1 MMKYSP
7 KTLTAGALLA
17 IAPLTVTAAPLAA
30 KTPAVKANRAAAAV
44 AISPVSL
51 AALPSFID
59 GVMAE
64 QIATREVA
72 GGVVTIVYKGKV
84 LLSRGYGYAN
94 VDKRIPVDPART
106 LFRPGSVSKLF
117 TWTALMQ
124 QVEQGK
130 VDLDADVNTYLD
142 YKIPALGS
150 TPIRVRDLFQHTPG
164 MSDIGGITA
173 ENVGK
178 LVPYRDW
185 MKAHIPARVWAPG
198 TEISYSN
205 YGAALAGYIVERVS
219 GEPYPDYV
227 EKHIFRPL
235 GMMTTTFREPLTGA
249 MRDHMATGYEVKDG
263 RLLATPFEYYS
274 LIMPAGS
281 ASATAPDMARFML
294 AMLNKGQLGT
304 ARILTPASVAFL
316 ESNSFA
322 NAPHLAGMAHGFMV
336 HREAGPRLVGHGGNT
351 QDFHSNLTIA
361 PAADFGF
368 FVSFTGGTGSYLGR
382 TELSDAIIGKVFP
395 QKPAPRWTGS
405 EKRPPLGGYRSN
417 RRDYAE
423 AAQPEYD
430 LKISMPA
437 DHIVTVENSGRKTSW
452 EQVGPGL
459 YELVTGARDGGPYD
473 RLEFYGTNADPRL
486 SFGSQ
491 PHVTYHFVK
500 P

>member
-1 MMKYSP
+1 MMKYNS
-7 KTLTAGALLA
+7 KTLAIGAML
-17 IAPLTVTAAPLAA
+17 IAPFAMTATPLAA
-30 KTPAVKANRAAAAV
+30 KPGAAAAPV
-44 AISPVSL
+44 AISPANL

-72 GGVVTIVYKGKV
+72 GAVVTIVYKGKV
-84 LLSRGYGYAN
+84 LFSRGYGYAN
-94 VDKRIPVDPART
+94 IEKRIPVDPART

-150 TPIRVRDLFQHTPG
+150 APIRVRDLFQHTPG

-173 ENVGK
+173 ENESK

-219 GEPYPDYV
+219 GELYPDYV

-235 GMMTTTFREPLTGA
+235 GMATTTFREPLTGA
-249 MRDHMATGYEVKDG
+249 MRDHMATGYVVKDG
-263 RLLATPFEYYS
+263 RFSATPFEYYS

-281 ASATAPDMARFML
+281 ASATGPDMARFML

-304 ARILTPASVAFL
+304 ARILTAKSVAFL

-351 QDFHSNLTIA
+351 MDFHSNLTIA

-395 QKPAPRWTGS
+395 QKPASRWTGT

-417 RRDYAE
+417 RSDYAE
-423 AAQPEYD
+423 TAKPEYD
-430 LKISMPA
+430 LKVSMPS
-437 DHIVTVENSGRKTSW
+437 DHIVTVEIAERKTSW

-473 RLEFYGTNADPRL
+473 RLEFYGTEADPRL

-491 PHVTYHFVK
+491 PHVTYHYVK

>member
-1 MMKYSP
+1 MTKYNP
-7 KTLTAGALLA
+7 KTLAAGVLILIAPTAA
-17 IAPLTVTAAPLAA
+17 IASPAAAQTAPAAAP
-30 KTPAVKANRAAAAV
+30 V
-44 AISPVSL
+44 AISPASL
-51 AALPSFID
+51 STLPAFID

-72 GGVVTIVYKGKV
+72 GAVVTVVYKGKV
-84 LLSRGYGYAN
+84 LFTRGYGYAN
-94 VDKRIPVDPART
+94 IEKRIPVDPQRT

-117 TWTALMQ
+117 TWVALMQ

-142 YKIPALGS
+142 YKIPTFGS
-150 TPIRVRDLFQHTPG
+150 APIRVRDLLQHTPG

-173 ENVGK
+173 ENESK

-198 TEISYSN
+198 SEISYSN

-249 MRDHMATGYEVKDG
+249 MRDHMATGYVVKDG
-263 RLLATPFEYYS
+263 RFSATPFEYYS
-274 LIMPAGS
+274 LVMPAGS

-294 AMLNKGQLGT
+294 ALLNKGQLGT

-316 ESNSFA
+316 ESNSIA

-336 HREAGPRLVGHGGNT
+336 HREAGPRVVGHGGNT
-351 QDFHSNLTIA
+351 MDFHSNLSIA

-368 FVSFTGGTGSYLGR
+368 FMSFTGGTGSYLGR
-382 TELSDAIIGKVFP
+382 TELSDAIMGKLFP
-395 QKPAPRWTGS
+395 QKPAPRWTGTEPS
-405 EKRPPLGGYRSN
+405 PPLGAYRTN
-417 RRDYAE
+417 RRDYATPVE
-423 AAQPEYD
+423 PEGD
-430 LKISMPA
+430 LKVSMPSA
-437 DHIVTVENSGRKTSW
+437 HIVLVENGGRKTSW

-473 RLEFYGTNADPRL
+473 RLEFYGTPQDPRL
-486 SFGSQ
+486 SFAAQ